1 MLQEQRDEVSRL
13 REQLEQVASNSD
25 IGSSEESPRVL
36 ELRQRIQELTEL
48 LAPPPGYEPKT
59 EKGD

>member
-13 REQLEQVASNSD
+13 REQLEQVTSNSI
-25 IGSSEESPRVL
+25 IGSSEESPLVL

-48 LAPPPGYEPKT
+48 LAPLPGYEEAPKT
-59 EKGD
+59 